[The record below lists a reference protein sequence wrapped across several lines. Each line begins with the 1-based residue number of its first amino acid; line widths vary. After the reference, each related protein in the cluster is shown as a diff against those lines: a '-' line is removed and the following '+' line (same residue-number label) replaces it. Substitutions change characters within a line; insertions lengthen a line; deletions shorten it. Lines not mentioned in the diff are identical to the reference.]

1 MTTNNNK
8 INPKKPVN
16 FFCELCNFKCSY
28 NKDFQR
34 HINTKK
40 HKNNILTTT
49 NNNINPKKPD
59 SKIYQCENCE
69 KVFNDRA
76 GLWRHKK
83 KCSDMIIDGVNIK
96 DKDALV
102 LHLLKQNGDLQ
113 NKLIELSSKKSIT
126 NNTNNTINNTTNNAF
141 SLNFF
146 LNETCKDAMNISD
159 FVSSIKLNLEDLENT
174 GKRGYIEGISDI
186 IIKKLSNLEQ
196 CFRPIHCSD
205 MKREILYIKNNNEW
219 TKEPEDKPILT
230 KAIKMVAHEN
240 IKQIQ
245 YWRDKNPDCT
255 DPTSKKNNTY
265 LKIVSNSMNGL
276 TKEEGD
282 KNINKIIS
290 NVVKEVVIDKK

>member
-1 MTTNNNK
+1 MKPNYFT
-8 INPKKPVN
+8 PKPVPKIS
-16 FFCELCNFKCSY
+16 CEFCNFKCS
-28 NKDFQR
+28 KQSDFER
-34 HINTKK
+34 HLLTNK
-40 HKNNILTTT
+40 HKNLIKPNDLT
-49 NNNINPKKPD
+49 PKNAKQY
-59 SKIYQCENCE
+59 SCKCGKIYKHMSTLCT
-69 KVFNDRA
+69 
-76 GLWRHKK
+76 HKK
-83 KCSDMIIDGVNIK
+83 KCINK
-96 DKDALV
+96 EEAP
-102 LHLLKQNGDLQ
+102 NGITTELI
-113 NKLIELSSKKSIT
+113 IELIKNNKEMKNIILEQ
-126 NNTNNTINNTTNNAF
+126 NNTINNLVQKGINSNNTTINNTTNNAF
-141 SLNFF
+141 NLNFF

-159 FVSSIKLNLEDLENT
+159 FVSSIKLSLEDLENT

-219 TKEPEDKPILT
+219 TKELEEKPILT

-290 NVVKEVVIDKK
+290 NVAKEVVIDKKY

>member
-8 INPKKPVN
+8 INLKKPVN

-40 HKNNILTTT
+40 HKNNILTTN

-59 SKIYQCENCE
+59 TKIYQCDNCE

-83 KCSDMIIDGVNIK
+83 KCSDIIIDGINIK

-113 NKLIELSSKKSIT
+113 NKLIELSSEKSI
-126 NNTNNTINNTTNNAF
+126 TNNTINNTTNNAF
-141 SLNFF
+141 NLNFF

-174 GKRGYIEGISDI
+174 GKQGYIKSSRFNLIELTKSDI
-186 IIKKLSNLEQ
+186 FIASLHVSLS
-196 CFRPIHCSD
+196 
-205 MKREILYIKNNNEW
+205 
-219 TKEPEDKPILT
+219 
-230 KAIKMVAHEN
+230 
-240 IKQIQ
+240 
-245 YWRDKNPDCT
+245 
-255 DPTSKKNNTY
+255 
-265 LKIVSNSMNGL
+265 
-276 TKEEGD
+276 
-282 KNINKIIS
+282 
-290 NVVKEVVIDKK
+290 

>member
-40 HKNNILTTT
+40 HKNNILTTN

-59 SKIYQCENCE
+59 AKIYQCENCE

-83 KCSDMIIDGVNIK
+83 KCSDIMIDGINIK

-113 NKLIELSSKKSIT
+113 NKLI
-126 NNTNNTINNTTNNAF
+126 
-141 SLNFF
+141 
-146 LNETCKDAMNISD
+146 
-159 FVSSIKLNLEDLENT
+159 
-174 GKRGYIEGISDI
+174 
-186 IIKKLSNLEQ
+186 
-196 CFRPIHCSD
+196 
-205 MKREILYIKNNNEW
+205 
-219 TKEPEDKPILT
+219 
-230 KAIKMVAHEN
+230 
-240 IKQIQ
+240 
-245 YWRDKNPDCT
+245 
-255 DPTSKKNNTY
+255 
-265 LKIVSNSMNGL
+265 
-276 TKEEGD
+276 
-282 KNINKIIS
+282 
-290 NVVKEVVIDKK
+290 